1 MTSYENIYKRFFRKI
16 KQDVDYFSISG
27 LTENELEEIVNERSL
42 ELLDDAVNEIQ
53 PLVAI
58 NQKVDFLDKN
68 DMFEQFN
75 FELTSVEEDIL
86 SDMMY
91 IKYLDEESVRLK
103 TIQKF
108 IGTNSMKVFSP
119 ASERNSFMNMVEY
132 KREMIL
138 NKMQNYNTRNRIT
151 GAFLLPY

>member
-42 ELLDDAVNEIQ
+42 ELLDDAINEIQ

>member
-27 LTENELEEIVNERSL
+27 LTESELEEIVNERSL